1 MHQLELWGS
10 DSEKER
16 KLQEVLDELKEKY
29 GEDSIKR
36 GK

>member
-1 MHQLELWGS
+1 LELWETGT
-10 DSEKER
+10 EKAR

-29 GEDSIKR
+29 GDDAIKR